1 MTIWIAILV
10 AIIATTLMNI
20 GLAFQKK
27 QASEMPK
34 IDEERKEAAQAF
46 VRNRAWQAGVVGML
60 VGFGMYAWVAG
71 KAPISIIQPTLGMG
85 LVVLAFFSVFYL
97 HERLVPI
104 EWIAVVSM
112 IVGLVLLGLSA
123 ADEGSAGEVNTV
135 ILVIITAVIL
145 VIVGLAY
152 IARRWLKTKR
162 VSLEWLLGVIT
173 GLFIGLG
180 ALFLKA
186 TWNAGD
192 AGNDLLSLGVF
203 LPATIVFFVGGIVIM
218 QSGFQH
224 GTAMIVVALE
234 SVVNKLVAII
244 GAMISLGEY
253 LPEDLSLALMRV
265 VAFIFLLG
273 GTAALA
279 RFGKKEAG

>member
-46 VRNRAWQAGVVGML
+46 ARNRAWQAGVVGML
-60 VGFGMYAWVAG
+60 IGFGMYAWVAG

-85 LVVLAFFSVFYL
+85 LVVLAFFSIFYL
-97 HERLVPI
+97 HERLKVL

-112 IVGLVLLGLSA
+112 IVGLILLGLSA
-123 ADEGSAGEVNTV
+123 AENDSAGEVNTV

-162 VSLEWLLGVIT
+162 ISLEWLLGVIT
-173 GLFIGLG
+173 GLFIGLE

-186 TWNAGD
+186 TWNAG
-192 AGNDLLSLGVF
+192 NNLLSLGVF

-234 SVVNKLVAII
+234 SVVNKLMAII

-253 LPEDLSLALMRV
+253 LPEDILLALMRV

-273 GTAALA
+273 GTAVLA
-279 RFGKKEAG
+279 RFGKKEAR